1 MIFSRNLVLIPGI
14 SVVLILLKVWTAVK
28 LFIIPLQCDIIS
40 YPGIKI
46 NKPLVFKILSNFDYF
61 LGSTFYAICY
71 YTYKN

>member
-1 MIFSRNLVLIPGI
+1 MIFSRNFVLIPGI

-46 NKPLVFKILSNFDYF
+46 NKPLGLRSCQTSIIF
-61 LGSTFYAICY
+61 
-71 YTYKN
+71 